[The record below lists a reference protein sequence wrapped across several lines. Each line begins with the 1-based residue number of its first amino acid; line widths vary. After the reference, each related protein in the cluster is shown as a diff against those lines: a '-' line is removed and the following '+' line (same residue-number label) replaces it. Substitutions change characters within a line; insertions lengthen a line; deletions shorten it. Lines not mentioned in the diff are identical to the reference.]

1 MFGNLNKY
9 DVIRQVCSVMVNVQT
24 DTSLFKCNLLLK
36 YEKQIQRTTLSE
48 QLQNVLV

>member
-9 DVIRQVCSVMVNVQT
+9 DVIRQVCSAMVNVQT

-36 YEKQIQRTTLSE
+36 YEKNKDNV